1 MREHVFDL
9 FLANEPNK
17 SPESAA
23 GLFLSRAVV
32 QRYGGSIEVESAPA
46 RGTIVRVLLPV
57 SSEDVVPP

>member
-1 MREHVFDL
+1 MREHMFDL

-32 QRYGGSIEVESAPA
+32 RRYGGSIEVESAPA
-46 RGTIVRVLLPV
+46 RGTTVRVLLPV